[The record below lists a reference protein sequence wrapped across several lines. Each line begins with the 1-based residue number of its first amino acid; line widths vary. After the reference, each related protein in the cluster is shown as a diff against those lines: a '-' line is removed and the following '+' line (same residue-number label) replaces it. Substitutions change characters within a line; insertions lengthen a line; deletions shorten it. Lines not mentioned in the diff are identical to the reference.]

1 MIKIEKNVPIVAPR
15 KLIDSEFTPMQVGDS
30 FAMPYSTLDEMK
42 AAKSITAKF
51 RSFAKKMDWKVSCHV
66 MENELRCW
74 RV

>member
-1 MIKIEKNVPIVAPR
+1 MIKIEQNIPVVAPR
-15 KLIDSEFTPMQVGDS
+15 KLIDSEFTPMRVGDS

-42 AAKSITAKF
+42 AAKSIAAKF